1 MQPIIIK
8 TERTDKDID
17 NSSIEIQTPTNRIDE
32 CGNEYIYWT
41 KEVILTTDL
50 ENRKQKEVNNIQA
63 SNEEITK
70 FEELIAEAISIKK

>member
-41 KEVILTTDL
+41 KEVMLTTDL
-50 ENRKQKEVNNIQA
+50 ENRKQKEVDNIQA
-63 SNEEITK
+63 SNNEITK
-70 FEELIAEAISIKK
+70 YDALIAVSVTE